1 MPKTRVTLEEGYRT
15 TIVSGHHITH
25 ADEPI
30 EAGGTD
36 LAPSP
41 TEMLMGALGSCI
53 AMTMKMYAERKGWP
67 LTGVDI
73 ELDFE
78 RFSAKDYPAYT
89 GTEQFVHEI
98 YENIVLQGD
107 LSDEQKMRL
116 LEIAKKCPVSRV
128 IELPTYWRQMVV
140 DELPEDD

>member
-1 MPKTRVTLEEGYRT
+1 MPKTHVSLHDGYRT
-15 TIVSGHHITH
+15 TIVSGQHVTH
-25 ADEPI
+25 ADEPLS
-30 EAGGTD
+30 AGGTD

-67 LTGVDI
+67 LTGV
-73 ELDFE
+73 EMVLDFE
-78 RFSAKDYPAYT
+78 RFSSKDYPAYT

-98 YENIVLQGD
+98 HEQIVLDGD
-107 LSDEQKMRL
+107 LTDEQKARL

-128 IELPTYWRQMVV
+128 IELPTFWHQMLL
-140 DELPEDD
+140 DELPE

>member
-1 MPKTRVTLEEGYRT
+1 MAKAHVTLREGYRT
-15 TIVSGHHITH
+15 TITSGHHVTH
-25 ADEPI
+25 ADEPV
-30 EAGGTD
+30 ADGGTD
-36 LAPSP
+36 TGPSP

-73 ELDFE
+73 SLDFE

-89 GTEQFVHEI
+89 GNEQFIHEI
-98 YENIVLQGD
+98 HEHIILHGLLD
-107 LSDEQKMRL
+107 ADQKARL

-128 IELPTYWRQMVV
+128 IELPTFWQQMLV
-140 DELPEDD
+140 DALPE